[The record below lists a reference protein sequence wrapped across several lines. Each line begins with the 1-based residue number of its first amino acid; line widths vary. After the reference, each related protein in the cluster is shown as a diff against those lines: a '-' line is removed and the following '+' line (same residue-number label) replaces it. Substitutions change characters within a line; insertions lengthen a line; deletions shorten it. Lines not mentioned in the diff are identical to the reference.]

1 MASKFREWFSAK
13 SSSENPTQGSGTDE
27 DTSNLASVRSELSRN
42 RKRGTKVE
50 REVQSAELQREL
62 DKLYT
67 PENWKEISTLYFD
80 ARYVATGDDVFS
92 LKESERTT
100 LGVSL
105 AASARFL
112 LKVDPGYV
120 ALTIFLANMGKL
132 IVVKETQYRN
142 KKRKGTA
149 GPKAVQAVA

>member
-1 MASKFREWFSAK
+1 MASKFREWFSTK
-13 SSSENPTQGSGTDE
+13 SSGQDSASGASPDE

-42 RKRGTKVE
+42 RKRGNKVE
-50 REVQSAELQREL
+50 REVQSAEIQREL
-62 DKLYT
+62 DRLYT

-80 ARYVATGDDVFS
+80 CRYVATGDDVFS
-92 LKESERTT
+92 LKDSEKTT

-112 LKVDPGYV
+112 LKIDPGYV
-120 ALTIFLANMGKL
+120 ALIIFMANMGKL
-132 IVVKETQYRN
+132 IAVKETQYRN

-149 GPKAVQAVA
+149 GPRAVQAIA